1 MDGDAE
7 LFEVVGAG
15 HAGGGGAD
23 LLDGGQQQADQHR
36 DDGYDYQQ
44 LDQRERPASG
54 EASEDCHEGDAGRK
68 DGTYTPPRRRGIPRP
83 LFGRPTFAL
92 AHAFA
97 LAHVEAAVRRGGPER
112 LADPVGPEYFDR
124 IDLIDRAQSEM
135 SDRLAAASVA
145 LSRVQP
151 RGPEAAP
158 APDPDL
164 GPVGDALRG
173 GVRRPPRPPHAR

>member
-1 MDGDAE
+1 MPSCLRLLEQVMRAAAART
-7 LFEVVGAG
+7 FWMAG
-15 HAGGGGAD
+15 SSRPISTAMMAITTSSSISVN
-23 LLDGGQQQADQHR
+23 ARPREKRRRTAMR
-36 DDGYDYQQ
+36 DPV
-44 LDQRERPASG
+44 RN
-54 EASEDCHEGDAGRK
+54 
-68 DGTYTPPRRRGIPRP
+68 DGTNTTPRRRGIPRP
-83 LFGRPTFAL
+83 LFSRPTFAL

-97 LAHVEAAVRRGGPER
+97 LAQVEAAVRRGGSER